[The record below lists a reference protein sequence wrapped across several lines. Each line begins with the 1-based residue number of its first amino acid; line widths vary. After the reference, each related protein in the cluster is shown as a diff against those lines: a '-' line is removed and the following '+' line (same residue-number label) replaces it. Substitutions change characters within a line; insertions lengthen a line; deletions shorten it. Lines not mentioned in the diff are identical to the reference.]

1 MKKDS
6 HVPPPVPDPLDRLL
20 RQTLGEVRPGDAH
33 VDAERLAA
41 WSARTLPIEEM
52 HAIDA
57 HLSSCDRCQQMLA
70 VFARIEP
77 APAPAPS
84 LWQRWRLAWIIP
96 ATAAAAATLT
106 WIAWPGR
113 VPTQPAAT
121 TTIAQAEP
129 AQRVIVAPE
138 PQIGLAHPATPAAAD
153 AQKTEVG
160 KMADARAETRDQT
173 ATASKPTANTAR
185 TGQQGQAG
193 AAPPPAAIAPPPVV
207 AASPP
212 PPPPPPATPP
222 PPPPPPKPVPPPT
235 SSTVSGLPAVTVLPP
250 AAMTESIQTA
260 VIYTF
265 SSADPKTVAADASR
279 AGGGAGRGGA
289 GGGGGGGRGGGG
301 AAGGVAGG
309 AIAPPAVFRQSAV
322 AGAVV
327 RWRILSSGVVER
339 SIDDGATWTAV
350 PLNLEPPARVTRGAA
365 PTPSACWLIGPRGL
379 VLLSIDNQRFERVK
393 FPEDVDLTAISANDA
408 RTARATTADGRV
420 FVTADGGVTW
430 KREQP

>member
-6 HVPPPVPDPLDRLL
+6 HVPPPVPDPVDRLL
-20 RQTLGEVRPGDAH
+20 RQTLGEIRPGSDAH
-33 VDAERLAA
+33 VDAEQLAA

-52 HAIDA
+52 HAIEA

-84 LWQRWRLAWIIP
+84 LWQRWRLAWIVP

-106 WIAWPGR
+106 WIAWPGPR
-113 VPTQPAAT
+113 AGATGCEDDDRPGRAAAARRRRARAANWGRATCGASGGGRAEAGFGEDGGRAGGDARSDGDGFEVGREHGAAGPAGPARPDARHTATGRCCGSAAGGSGDAAATAPAAGDTATAAGAADDAAT
-121 TTIAQAEP
+121 TTGGE
-129 AQRVIVAPE
+129 
-138 PQIGLAHPATPAAAD
+138 AD
-153 AQKTEVG
+153 AVTNGVDDLRAPGADG
-160 KMADARAETRDQT
+160 K
-173 ATASKPTANTAR
+173 PI
-185 TGQQGQAG
+185 QA
-193 AAPPPAAIAPPPVV
+193 P
-207 AASPP
+207 
-212 PPPPPPATPP
+212 
-222 PPPPPPKPVPPPT
+222 
-235 SSTVSGLPAVTVLPP
+235 
-250 AAMTESIQTA
+250 

-265 SSADPKTVAADASR
+265 SSADPKTVTVDGADPSR
-279 AGGGAGRGGA
+279 AGAGRGAAGGR

-309 AIAPPAVFRQSAV
+309 AAAPPPAVFRQSAAV
-322 AGAVV
+322 AAVV

-379 VLLSIDNQRFERVK
+379 VLLS
-393 FPEDVDLTAISANDA
+393 TDA
-408 RTARATTADGRV
+408 PALRARQV
-420 FVTADGGVTW
+420 S
-430 KREQP
+430 